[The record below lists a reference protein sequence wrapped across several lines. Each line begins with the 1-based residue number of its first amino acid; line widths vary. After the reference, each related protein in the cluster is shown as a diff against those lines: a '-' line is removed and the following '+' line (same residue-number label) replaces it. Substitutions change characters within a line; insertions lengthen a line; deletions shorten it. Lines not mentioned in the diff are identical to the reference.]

1 MIRDVQNNLNDT
13 IDLRDLNSLREWL
26 KKILEKLLKL
36 QEPIKR

>member
-36 QEPIKR
+36 QEPIER